1 MFWGVYELWTLVF
14 DISGSLARWN
24 ASEQGILERMN
35 PKRIVRKVL
44 PTKGIK
50 LAEETYR
57 RSRIL
62 GLQARFGFPAKG
74 MRVIAVTGTNGK
86 TTTCCYIN
94 EVLKAA
100 GYKTA
105 MYTTAVIELSGK
117 AEANKTHRTLP
128 LTEQLLRFLR
138 AAKRDKVDFV
148 VLETTSQGLHQHKL
162 TGIPVEIAVMTNLTQ
177 DHLDYHRTMQRYAE
191 AKARLFNQYMK
202 PSYCVLNADDEW
214 YDFFNL
220 QAAGQVLSYGQSP
233 DATERIKRLKPGVD
247 GSTWQ
252 LTSGDKVLD
261 LVTNLAGEFN
271 VYNATAAATVG
282 MIVGLKPAAIAKGVK
297 ALRLVPGRMETIN
310 AGQDFTVWVDYAVT
324 PDALEK
330 VLQAG
335 KAAASGKVHIVFGAT
350 GDRDQEKRPLMGQIA
365 AKNAD
370 KIYLTND
377 ETYTEDPDAIRD
389 AVYEGIEKAGGTKK
403 TKVIADRKLAIQTA
417 FKQSKTGDV
426 VILAGIGHQDSRNM
440 GGKNI
445 PWDERE
451 VAKQL
456 LSQLK

>member
-1 MFWGVYELWTLVF
+1 M
-14 DISGSLARWN
+14 D
-24 ASEQGILERMN
+24 
-35 PKRIVRKVL
+35 PKKFARKVL

-94 EVLKAA
+94 EVLKSA

-105 MYTTAVIELSGK
+105 MYTTATIELAGTSQ
-117 AEANKTHRTLP
+117 ANKTHRTLP

-138 AAKRDKVDFV
+138 SAKKAKVDFV
-148 VLETTSQGLHQHKL
+148 VLEVTSQALHQHKL
-162 TGIPVEIAVMTNLTQ
+162 VGIPIEVAVLTNLTQ
-177 DHLDYHRTMQRYAE
+177 DHLDYHQTMQRYAA
-191 AKARLFNQYMK
+191 AKARLFNHYMK
-202 PSYCVLNADDEW
+202 PTYCILNADDKR

-220 QAAGQVLSYGQSP
+220 ESTGQVVSYGQSS
-233 DATERIKRLKPGVD
+233 DATERIRSVKQ
-247 GSTWQ
+247 GSTGSSWK
-252 LTSGDKVLD
+252 LMNGAKALELAT
-261 LVTNLAGEFN
+261 TMAGEFN
-271 VYNATAAATVG
+271 VYNASAAAAVG
-282 MIVGLKPAAIAKGVK
+282 ITLDLKPAAIIKGIQ
-297 ALRLVPGRMETIN
+297 ALKLVPGRMESIE
-310 AGQDFTVWVDYAVT
+310 AGQPFRVWVDYAVT

-330 VLQAG
+330 VLQAAQEG
-335 KAAASGKVHIVFGAT
+335 ATGNVHIVFGAT
-350 GDRDQEKRPLMGQIA
+350 GDRDREKRPIMGEVA

-377 ETYTEDPDAIRD
+377 ETYTEDPEAIRN
-389 AVYEGIEKAGGTKK
+389 AVYEGIKKGNGDKK
-403 TKVIADRKLAIQTA
+403 TKVIADRKRAIQTA
-417 FKQSKTGDV
+417 FEAAKPGDV

-445 PWDERE
+445 PWDERQ
-451 VAKQL
+451 VARTL
-456 LSQLK
+456 LK